1 MGFEL
6 QVTGKVLEPNL
17 KNISLSMI
25 AQIDPSSKLV
35 EDLAEVEKLRRD
47 EDLINKVYMAM
58 NTWIRNIH
66 SDAEV

>member
-1 MGFEL
+1 
-6 QVTGKVLEPNL
+6 
-17 KNISLSMI
+17 MI